1 MKKVITENA
10 VKATVVNISWERI
23 FMKLEIEVESVHPEL
38 TFYAVDEL
46 GVANARFKQNILD
59 NGNYEL
65 TLNITNQGENKCIAA
80 GNYWIVACQG
90 DRKLGVCETGLGLV
104 PRLEDC
110 SRGFLYSG
118 QKKVFS
124 VTFYISEGE
133 DTLPFRMLILPA
145 AKTGFG
151 APTEKM
157 FQRKHTTLRA
167 TVNKN
172 RRPFLRSVYRH
183 YSKKYRNKSNT
194 ILFISEQS
202 DRLGGNQTAVIEQM
216 KKRGLDQQFEILESA
231 RPAAASH
238 QSMKSWF
245 TVIRKL
251 AKSNIVVVDDHAPIL
266 DWMTLDEKTKVIQLW
281 HAGAGFKSSGYS
293 RWGHEGCPAPH
304 SAHRQYNFGIAGSK
318 NIAPFFSE
326 VWGINDEQVLPTGMP
341 RMDEYLDEEHR
352 ASKTKELYEQFPM
365 CEGHKVILFA
375 PTYRGRNKKT
385 AHYPYELINFDRLYE
400 LCKDEYVV
408 LFKMHPWV
416 AQEVPIP
423 EKYKDK
429 FVDVNRYPNINDLF
443 YITDLLITDYSS
455 NIFEYSLMGKPMLF
469 FAFDKIQYSFSRGF
483 HRAYEESAPGK
494 VCYTFEELLDAIAK
508 KDFEEEKVQQYVE
521 HHFDHI
527 DTHASDRVIDWLI
540 LGKLPEETVEELRQI
555 DEANNRMHRMQFEI
569 YDEDAVTE
577 EEQED

>member
-23 FMKLEIEVESVHPEL
+23 FMKLEIEVEGVHPEL

-167 TVNKN
+167 SVNKN

-375 PTYRGRNKKT
+375 PTYRGRNKKK

-416 AQEVPIP
+416 AQKVPIP

-494 VCYTFEELLDAIAK
+494 VCYAFEELLDAIAK

-569 YDEDAVTE
+569 YDEDAVME